1 MESKNLGIS
10 HLECGGATNRM
21 WYVHIYRSP
30 GAAPILPLESLPV
43 GRDMACFL
51 DTKIQGLPCPEP
63 IQIIGAAP
71 GAVEVRKGV
80 YHRGRLLPLDV
91 QNPYVVCPCIP
102 PPN

>member
-1 MESKNLGIS
+1 
-10 HLECGGATNRM
+10 
-21 WYVHIYRSP
+21 
-30 GAAPILPLESLPV
+30 
-43 GRDMACFL
+43 MACFL
-51 DTKIQGLPCPEP
+51 DTKIQGLPCLEP

-102 PPN
+102 PPPTRWVRRH